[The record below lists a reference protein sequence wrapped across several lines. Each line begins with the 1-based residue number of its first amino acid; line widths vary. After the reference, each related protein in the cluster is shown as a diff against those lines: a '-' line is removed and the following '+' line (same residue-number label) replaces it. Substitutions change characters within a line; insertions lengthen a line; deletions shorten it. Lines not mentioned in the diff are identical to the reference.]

1 MTPMAKSRRLAFVVI
16 GRTAAL
22 GVAAAIVLA
31 AASAQADPC
40 RAPLPRQGSSFAG
53 EVRYVGDGDSLC
65 VGPGPDPLSWI
76 EVRLADFYAPEL
88 HEDGGPA
95 ARDTLIRL
103 ARGRR
108 LVCVAEHR
116 SYDRIV
122 ALCTLGG
129 RPLGDLL
136 RRAGDREGGNG
147 YRR

>member
-1 MTPMAKSRRLAFVVI
+1 MAKARRAAFVVI

-22 GVAAAIVLA
+22 GLAAAIILTA
-31 AASAQADPC
+31 TSAEADPC
-40 RAPLPRQGSSFAG
+40 RAPLPRQGSSVAG
-53 EVRYVGDGDSLC
+53 DVRYVGDGDSLC
-65 VGPGPDPLSWI
+65 VGAGPDPASWI

-95 ARDTLIRL
+95 AREALIRL
-103 ARGRR
+103 AGGRR
-108 LVCVAEHR
+108 LVCVAQHR

-122 ALCTLGG
+122 ALCTLRG

-136 RRAGDREGGNG
+136 RRAGDPEGGNG